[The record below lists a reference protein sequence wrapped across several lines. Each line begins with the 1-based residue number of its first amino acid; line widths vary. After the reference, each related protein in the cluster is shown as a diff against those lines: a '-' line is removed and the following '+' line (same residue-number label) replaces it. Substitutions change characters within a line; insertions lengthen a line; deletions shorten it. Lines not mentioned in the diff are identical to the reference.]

1 MEKERKATMKQKY
14 VNLCEKLELENAL
27 LRHKYKL
34 EAVVKS
40 KTESVIIDKISVSSN
55 EQYL

>member
-1 MEKERKATMKQKY
+1 MKQKY
-14 VNLCEKLELENAL
+14 VNLCEKLELENTL

-40 KTESVIIDKISVSSN
+40 KTESIIIDKISVSSN